1 MKITLVGPGIM
12 PIPPT
17 GWGAVE
23 ILVWD
28 TKNSLE
34 QLGHE
39 VQIVNTKNLNQ
50 IIQEINSFR
59 PDFVH
64 IHYDEFIEIYNY
76 IQYPKAITSHF
87 GYLERPEMFGGYVNI
102 LNAFAKVKPNIFC
115 LSEGIKNVYK
125 VLADIPED
133 RLYVTPNGVNTQAFN
148 FVDNPKYPERSIY
161 LAKID
166 YRKRQYMFQ
175 CIDSLWYAGNNSDGR
190 FDTSKNYL
198 GEWNKET
205 LHRDLTNYG
214 NLVLLS
220 DGEAHPLVC
229 MEALA
234 SGLGVVVTEWGKANL
249 DDSKDFITIITEDK
263 INDINYVEQ
272 KIIENREYSIQHR
285 GEILKYSKNFDWNR
299 ILEENYVSSIENIIY
314 QYNLKQ

>member
-28 TKNSLE
+28 TKNALE

-39 VQIVNTKNLNQ
+39 VQVVNTKDHTQ
-50 IIQEINSFR
+50 IIKDINSFR

-64 IHYDEFIEIYNY
+64 IHYDEFINVYPY

-87 GYLERPEMFGGYVNI
+87 GYLERPEMFGGYANI
-102 LNAFAKVKPNIFC
+102 LESFSKIKPNVFC
-115 LSEGIKNVYK
+115 LSEGIKKIYK
-125 VLADIPED
+125 IIANIPEEN
-133 RLYVTPNGVNTQAFN
+133 LYITPNGVNTQAFN
-148 FVDNPKYPERSIY
+148 YVDSPKYFDRSIY

-166 YRKRQYMFQ
+166 YRKRQHMFQ
-175 CIDSLWYAGNNSDGR
+175 SISSLWYAGNNADNR
-190 FDTSKNYL
+190 FDVSKNYL
-198 GEWNKET
+198 GEWDKLT
-205 LHRDLTNYG
+205 LHRDLTEYG

-234 SGLGVVVTEWGKANL
+234 SGLGVVVTEWGRANL
-249 DDSKDFITIITEDK
+249 DVTKDFITIIPEEK
-263 INDINYVEQ
+263 IKNLEYVEQ
-272 KIIENREYSIQHR
+272 KIIENRNYSIANRKEILEYS
-285 GEILKYSKNFDWNR
+285 LNFDWVKT
-299 ILEENYVSSIENIIY
+299 LKTHYLSNIKKIIDG
-314 QYNLKQ
+314 QK

>member
-23 ILVWD
+23 ILIWD
-28 TKNSLE
+28 TRNTLKS
-34 QLGHE
+34 LGHE
-39 VQIVNTKNLNQ
+39 VQIVNTRNPKEIISQ
-50 IIQEINSFR
+50 INEFR

-64 IHYDEFIEIYNY
+64 VHYDEFIGVYSY

-87 GYLERPEMFGGYVNI
+87 GYLERPEMFGGYANVA
-102 LNAFAKVKPNIFC
+102 NAFAQVKPNVFC

-125 VLADIPED
+125 VLMNIADDNLFI
-133 RLYVTPNGVNTQAFN
+133 TPNGVNCDAFRYTEE
-148 FVDNPKYPERSIY
+148 PKHPDRSLY

-166 YRKRQYMFQ
+166 YRKRQHQFQ
-175 CIDSLWYAGNNSDGR
+175 SIDSLWYAGNNADSR
-190 FDTSKNYL
+190 FDTNKNYL
-198 GEWNKET
+198 GEWSKDV
-205 LHRDLTNYG
+205 LHDQLTDYG

-234 SGLGVVVTEWGKANL
+234 AGLGVVVTEWGKANL
-249 DDSKDFITIITEDK
+249 DETKEFITIIPESK
-263 INDINYVEQ
+263 VGDIEYIES
-272 KIIENREYSIQHR
+272 KIIENRNYSINNRQ
-285 GEILKYSKNFDWNR
+285 EIKEYSKNFDWKNV
-299 ILEENYVSSIENIIY
+299 ITKYYLPSVNAIISNHG
-314 QYNLKQ
+314 QR

>member
-12 PIPPT
+12 PIPPV

-28 TKNSLE
+28 TKSALE
-34 QLGHE
+34 ELGHE
-39 VQIVNTKNLNQ
+39 VQIVNTKDPSQ
-50 IIQEINSFR
+50 IINEINDFR

-64 IHYDEFIEIYNY
+64 VHYDEFIGIYPY

-87 GYLERPEMFGGYVNI
+87 GYIERKEMFNGYVNI
-102 LNAFAKVKPNIFC
+102 LNSFAQIKPNVFC

-125 VLADIPED
+125 VIANIPED
-133 RLYVTPNGVNTQAFN
+133 NLFITPNGVNTEAFSYTE
-148 FVDNPKYPERSIY
+148 NPEYGDRSIY

-166 YRKRQYMFQ
+166 YRKRQHLFQ
-175 CIDSLWYAGNNSDGR
+175 DICSLWFAGNIADSR

-198 GEWNKET
+198 GEWNKQT
-205 LHRDLTNYG
+205 LHKELTQYG

-234 SGLGVVVTEWGKANL
+234 AGLGVVVTEWGRANL
-249 DDSKDFITIITEDK
+249 DETKEFITIIPENK
-263 INDINYVEQ
+263 IKDLEYVEQ
-272 KIIENREYSIQHR
+272 KIIENREYSLQHR
-285 GEILKYSKNFDWNR
+285 KDILEYSKNFDWVK
-299 ILEENYVSSIENIIY
+299 ILKNYYIPSIEKIVNG
-314 QYNLKQ
+314 QE